1 MMSGRGDSFINRCEV
16 NAFELPLCGEGVGA
30 ERGPGSP
37 RPGGPTGGGAERRW
51 SRAGT
56 RGVTGE
62 GQKVAVCRIAAGLP
76 V

>member
-1 MMSGRGDSFINRCEV
+1 MMSVRGDGLLNRCEV
-16 NAFELPLCGEGVGA
+16 NAFELPLYGEGVGA

-51 SRAGT
+51 SRAGM
-56 RGVTGE
+56 RGGTGE
-62 GQKVAVCRIAAGLP
+62 GQKVAVCGIAASLP